1 MKQQLVSLWR
11 ERLSP
16 TQKRLVVVG
25 SVCTLLFTSLYL
37 AVREPSP
44 ESVTRDVGLPTA
56 TTPLQI
62 LATNRLDDFTIAS
75 LSNSVN
81 ELNNSITQ
89 LQQQNANL
97 QAELQA
103 LKGAGA
109 TPTLAPVEY
118 FPEFNT
124 PEHLAYLSA
133 IMRGLPRIEQLE
145 VYDAFL
151 AQYPERRNQAIEEL
165 LGYRQYLYELGID
178 ETTYL
183 RAIGKGVYPDGT
195 PVGAT
200 RTSYPTSAPSAN
212 YGMQGYS
219 SNYPSITGYTGFD
232 RLADFTVS
240 NPSDPYGESHGAYNS
255 YLSGGVGSRTYQH
268 TNITLPTRKDVNPYG
283 GISSRGYFASLYA
296 PNSQGGNAT
305 TVQAQRG
312 MRGVAQQEISQTHS
326 LGSDNRANPNLPLTQ
341 VNGLAST
348 SVQGNNTTGLPAQGS
363 TGLFASLGIDP
374 LTYQRTVQ
382 VTEQGWVL
390 ITSLGRIDL
399 RLAPAASAD
408 WQNTILYAQ
417 GNVPVTSYQGGNN
430 PANYDNSYTDPYG
443 TVYNSAG
450 QVQSHANTGDPWNDG
465 YANNPSGAGNYNN
478 GAGDNLSSYLDSSA
492 NPYGNNAQS
501 GYGNSASTGNGNSSW
516 NQQLEALNR
525 GTSSSSGAATA
536 AEPAPAQPLQ
546 IKSSASPKI
555 PAVGIN
561 LPAGAVFTG
570 NLVTGVDAATHEG
583 AKQDPYPVLV
593 KLANLDFLPNNFKSN
608 LESCFLLLSSYG
620 DLSSSRALMRTQS
633 LSCINQAGYIIE
645 GEIKGYAV
653 GADGKLG
660 LRGRLVSKQ
669 GSLIAK
675 SLSAGLLQ
683 GLAEVLAKPN
693 IYIGSRVST
702 GTAGDVGDLLTQA
715 GLSGVGK
722 AVDRVANFYLTLANK
737 MFPLVEVG
745 AGVNV
750 DVVLTAPVQLSISE
764 RRVNAAPLQV
774 TGNAVGAN
782 LRSAIAQ
789 RASAASA
796 QGLAMSQSTN
806 SNNSVA
812 NSAST
817 SSTAQVQI
825 RNYSTAGAIQP
836 NVNGSQHANGF
847 AGWTSG
853 LPSQRQQLI
862 DQFWQGVQ
870 EQRGATAPPTQ
881 DSLSEMYRGLE
892 GVDSDATTILE
903 FPAE

>member
-1 MKQQLVSLWR
+1 MQQRLVSLWR

-37 AVREPSP
+37 AVREPTPASP
-44 ESVTRDVGLPTA
+44 TRESGVPSV

-81 ELNNSITQ
+81 ELHNSISQ
-89 LQQQNANL
+89 LQEQNATL

-103 LKGAGA
+103 LKGAGVNVA
-109 TPTLAPVEY
+109 LAPVEY

-165 LGYRQYLYELGID
+165 LGYRQYLYEQGID

-183 RAIGKGVYPDGT
+183 PAIGKGVYPDGT
-195 PVGAT
+195 PVGV
-200 RTSYPTSAPSAN
+200 
-212 YGMQGYS
+212 QG
-219 SNYPSITGYTGFD
+219 SNYPRSGTTVGYGTQGYPRSYSEVTNYSGFD

-240 NPSDPYGESHGAYNS
+240 NPNDPYAESPGS
-255 YLSGGVGSRTYQH
+255 YRANLSGGVGQRATRQTNLTLRTAQDANLASRKRDQDY
-268 TNITLPTRKDVNPYG
+268 VA
-283 GISSRGYFASLYA
+283 SSRGNQTSTMGAQPSRGTGVRGTPSNAAPLASNPGL
-296 PNSQGGNAT
+296 NAT
-305 TVQAQRG
+305 WGA
-312 MRGVAQQEISQTHS
+312 ES
-326 LGSDNRANPNLPLTQ
+326 
-341 VNGLAST
+341 
-348 SVQGNNTTGLPAQGS
+348 
-363 TGLFASLGIDP
+363 LFASLGLDP
-374 LTYQRTVQ
+374 RNYQRTVQ

-390 ITSLGRIDL
+390 ITSRGRIDL

-417 GNVPVTSYQGGNN
+417 GNAPFTSYQGSNS
-430 PANYDNSYTDPYG
+430 ATNYDNSYTDPYG

-450 QVQSHANTGDPWNDG
+450 QVQSHAAQGEAWSDP
-465 YANNPSGAGNYNN
+465 YATTTPNSAPYAAQ
-478 GAGDNLSSYLDSSA
+478 GAGDNLSAYLDRGSTQDSRSKAQATRGASS
-492 NPYGNNAQS
+492 S
-501 GYGNSASTGNGNSSW
+501 NSSW
-516 NQQLEALNR
+516 NQQLVALNHEP
-525 GTSSSSGAATA
+525 TPAPASAPIAT
-536 AEPAPAQPLQ
+536 PAQPLQ
-546 IKSSASPKI
+546 IKSTVSP
-555 PAVGIN
+555 PSSLGGIN

-570 NLVTGVDAATHEG
+570 NLVTGVDAATHDG

-633 LSCINQAGYIIE
+633 LSCINHAGYIIE

-683 GLAEVLAKPN
+683 GLGEVLAKPN
-693 IYIGSRVST
+693 IYIGSRVNTS
-702 GTAGDVGDLLTQA
+702 TAGDVSDLLTQA
-715 GLSGVGK
+715 GLLGVGK

-745 AGVNV
+745 AGANV
-750 DVVLTAPVQLSISE
+750 DVVLTARVQLSAST
-764 RRVNAAPLQV
+764 RRVHATPLQA
-774 TGNAVGAN
+774 T
-782 LRSAIAQ
+782 RSSTSTSNQ
-789 RASAASA
+789 VSSSKNKPAASN
-796 QGLAMSQSTN
+796 LTS
-806 SNNSVA
+806 
-812 NSAST
+812 ST
-817 SSTAQVQI
+817 SSGSGEGAAVQI
-825 RNYSTAGAIQP
+825 RNYSSAAQA
-836 NVNGSQHANGF
+836 ANS
-847 AGWTSG
+847 AARNSSNLSGWTSA
-853 LPSQRQQLI
+853 LPAPRQQLI

-870 EQRGATAPPTQ
+870 GVPAQSGDNNNSAQQGTPEQEGFPHYGDSGATSQLLPRDPT
-881 DSLSEMYRGLE
+881 SLPEQYRGLY
-892 GVDSDATTILE
+892 GTDDPQATTILE

>member
-109 TPTLAPVEY
+109 APNLAPVEY

-200 RTSYPTSAPSAN
+200 RTSYPTSVPSAN
-212 YGMQGYS
+212 YGTQGYP

-240 NPSDPYGESHGAYNS
+240 NPSDPYAESHGAYNS
-255 YLSGGVGSRTYQH
+255 YLSGGVGSRSYLH

-283 GISSRGYFASLYA
+283 GVSSRGYFASLYA
-296 PNSQGGNAT
+296 QNSQGGNAAT
-305 TVQAQRG
+305 AQAQRDTH
-312 MRGVAQQEISQTHS
+312 GVGQQGIAQANS
-326 LGSDNRANPNLPLTQ
+326 LGSGKRANPNLPLAQ
-341 VNGLAST
+341 GNGLASP
-348 SVQGNNTTGLPAQGS
+348 SVHGNSTTGLPAQGS
-363 TGLFASLGIDP
+363 TGLFASLGLDP
-374 LTYQRTVQ
+374 RTYQRTVQ

-417 GNVPVTSYQGGNN
+417 GNAPVTSYQGGNN

-492 NPYGNNAQS
+492 NPYGSNAN
-501 GYGNSASTGNGNSSW
+501 GYGNGASTGNSNSSW

-525 GTSSSSGAATA
+525 GSSPSSGTATA

-546 IKSSASPKI
+546 IKSTASPKI

-570 NLVTGVDAATHEG
+570 NLVTGVDAATHDG

-745 AGVNV
+745 AGANV

-774 TGNAVGAN
+774 TGNAATTN
-782 LRSAIAQ
+782 SRSATAQ
-789 RASAASA
+789 RTSATQANI
-796 QGLAMSQSTN
+796 LAMNQSAN
-806 SNNSVA
+806 SNNGVA
-812 NSAST
+812 NAAST
-817 SSTAQVQI
+817 SSAAQVQI
-825 RNYSTAGAIQP
+825 RNYSTAGANQP
-836 NVNGSQHANGF
+836 NANGSQPANGF
-847 AGWTSG
+847 SGWTSG

-870 EQRGATAPPTQ
+870 EQRGATPLAQ
-881 DSLSEMYRGLE
+881 DSLSEMYRGLD
-892 GVDSDATTILE
+892 GADSDATTILE